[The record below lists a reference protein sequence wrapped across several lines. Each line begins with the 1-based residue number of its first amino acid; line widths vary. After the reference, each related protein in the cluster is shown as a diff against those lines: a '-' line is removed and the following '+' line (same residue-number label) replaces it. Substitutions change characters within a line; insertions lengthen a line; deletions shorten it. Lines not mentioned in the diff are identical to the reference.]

1 MDCMTLFAFPASL
14 SCSSLP
20 RTEGMICQD
29 RPNLSFSQPHLPFSP
44 PAERLSHSSST
55 SPCVSQFTN
64 NEMGGVNVNCG
75 QPFIARNSFPSSWK
89 VHPVTFP
96 SAPDRETPM
105 ILECLR
111 MET

>member
-20 RTEGMICQD
+20 RTEGMICQH
-29 RPNLSFSQPHLPFSP
+29 RPNLSFSQPHLPFAP
-44 PAERLSHSSST
+44 HAESLSHSSST

-64 NEMGGVNVNCG
+64 NEMAGVNVNCG
-75 QPFIARNSFPSSWK
+75 PPFSARNSCPSSWK

-96 SAPDRETPM
+96 SGPDRETLM
-105 ILECLR
+105 IFEFLK